1 MRKRDERDETEYR
14 AKVIADTGVTRGRVP
29 SPLLRELGARP
40 GDYLIFRLSKRG
52 EAIMR
57 ISRSKRANR
66 PAKARKQ
73 QARKQVR

>member
-40 GDYLIFRLSKRG
+40 GDFMIFRQSGKG
-52 EAIMR
+52 EAMMR
-57 ISRSKRANR
+57 ISRSKITKR
-66 PAKARKQ
+66 PAKARK
-73 QARKQVR
+73 R